1 MLNTLRE
8 TGCVPCSIEEAGA
21 HGHGGA
27 SAQREMTGVNLCVAI
42 LGGTK
47 EARDLAAELIGR
59 RGTRVLSTLAG
70 RVQRP
75 RLPAGEVR
83 VGGFGGPQGLADW
96 LAAEQVTHLVDATH
110 PFAERISSSA
120 AKATRYAGIP
130 HVLLRRPG
138 WRPGP
143 GDDWHWADSLSEA
156 AAMIPGLG
164 RRVFLTTGRQGLA
177 AFARSDR
184 WFLIRCVDP
193 PGLPL
198 PARKELVLGRGPYT
212 VDGEHTLMTG
222 HDIDLLVTKDAGGD
236 NAAAKLVAARELGI
250 PVIVVRRPALPD
262 VPVVQTVD
270 DVLSWLGSAGA

>member
-1 MLNTLRE
+1 MNR
-8 TGCVPCSIEEAGA
+8 
-21 HGHGGA
+21 
-27 SAQREMTGVNLCVAI
+27 CVAI
-42 LGGTK
+42 LGGTQ
-47 EARDLAAELIGR
+47 EARELAAELAGR
-59 RGTRVLSTLAG
+59 RGTRVISTLAG

-96 LAAEQVTHLVDATH
+96 LATEKVTHLVDATH
-110 PFAERISSSA
+110 PFAERISASA
-120 AKATRYAGIP
+120 AKAARYAGIP

-138 WRPGP
+138 WTPGP
-143 GDDWHWADSLSEA
+143 GDDWHWADSLTEA
-156 AAMIPGLG
+156 AAMVPGLG

-198 PARKELVLGRGPYT
+198 PARKELVLARGPYT
-212 VDGEHTLMTG
+212 VDGERALMTS
-222 HDIDLLVTKDAGGD
+222 HDVDLLVTKDSGGD
-236 NAAAKLVAARELGI
+236 HTAAKLVVARELGI

-270 DVLSWLGSAGA
+270 EVLSWLGRSEG